1 MADNP
6 RILNFYH
13 LLNYRFNIPE
23 YQRGYRWEKK
33 QVVDL
38 MNDLK
43 DFIDRRAAN
52 QLKDKEFYCLQP
64 VVVYKIGDNHYDV
77 IDGQQRLTTL
87 YLILQALKTT
97 IEDNCDNQ
105 NIYQIGYSKF
115 IDDPKE
121 SDYLNNNYFLN
132 DDD

>member
-87 YLILQALKTT
+87 YLILQASFFHTLKLKSEKC
-97 IEDNCDNQ
+97 INA
-105 NIYQIGYSKF
+105 ILIHKIVAMPRVIIKVS
-115 IDDPKE
+115 
-121 SDYLNNNYFLN
+121 
-132 DDD
+132 

>member
-64 VVVYKIGDNHYDV
+64 VVVYNRWAAKTHY
-77 IDGQQRLTTL
+77 IIS
-87 YLILQALKTT
+87 YPASF
-97 IEDNCDNQ
+97 E
-105 NIYQIGYSKF
+105 
-115 IDDPKE
+115 
-121 SDYLNNNYFLN
+121 NYYRG
-132 DDD
+132 

>member
-52 QLKDKEFYCLQP
+52 QLKDKEFCNRWAA
-64 VVVYKIGDNHYDV
+64 KTHY
-77 IDGQQRLTTL
+77 IIS
-87 YLILQALKTT
+87 YPASF
-97 IEDNCDNQ
+97 E
-105 NIYQIGYSKF
+105 
-115 IDDPKE
+115 
-121 SDYLNNNYFLN
+121 NYYRG
-132 DDD
+132 

>member
-52 QLKDKEFYCLQP
+52 QLKDK
-64 VVVYKIGDNHYDV
+64 
-77 IDGQQRLTTL
+77 
-87 YLILQALKTT
+87 
-97 IEDNCDNQ
+97 
-105 NIYQIGYSKF
+105 
-115 IDDPKE
+115 
-121 SDYLNNNYFLN
+121 
-132 DDD
+132 